1 MRWHEWT
8 PDDTPGFGL
17 LDASDCVRSGRD
29 ETPGPRR
36 WSRGRRANIV
46 VVTLLD
52 RITVNPE
59 VCHGSPTI
67 RGLRYPVSMIMG
79 LLASGMTTDE
89 VLADYA
95 DLERDDVLAALEYAA
110 KVTQTRTS
118 VPTSAA

>member
-1 MRWHEWT
+1 MQRCSK
-8 PDDTPGFGL
+8 PRGSSPG
-17 LDASDCVRSGRD
+17 
-29 ETPGPRR
+29 
-36 WSRGRRANIV
+36 RATSIV
-46 VVTLLD
+46 VVALLD

-59 VCHGSPTI
+59 ICHGSPTI

>member
-1 MRWHEWT
+1 MCR
-8 PDDTPGFGL
+8 L
-17 LDASDCVRSGRD
+17 
-29 ETPGPRR
+29 
-36 WSRGRRANIV
+36 
-46 VVTLLD
+46 
-52 RITVNPE
+52 
-59 VCHGSPTI
+59 
-67 RGLRYPVSMIMG
+67 RGLRYPVAMIMG

>member
-1 MRWHEWT
+1 VQRA
-8 PDDTPGFGL
+8 GL
-17 LDASDCVRSGRD
+17 G
-29 ETPGPRR
+29 
-36 WSRGRRANIV
+36 

-52 RITVNPE
+52 GITVNPE
-59 VCHGSPTI
+59 ICHGSPTV
-67 RGLRYPVSMIMG
+67 RGLRSPVSMIMG

-95 DLERDDVLAALEYAA
+95 DLERDDVLAALAYAA

>member
-1 MRWHEWT
+1 M
-8 PDDTPGFGL
+8 
-17 LDASDCVRSGRD
+17 
-29 ETPGPRR
+29 
-36 WSRGRRANIV
+36 
-46 VVTLLD
+46 TLLD

-59 VCHGSPTI
+59 ICHGSPTI

-110 KVTQTRTS
+110 SRLAVPPSRSRWGRAGFVQ
-118 VPTSAA
+118 PTSSAT

>member
-1 MRWHEWT
+1 M
-8 PDDTPGFGL
+8 
-17 LDASDCVRSGRD
+17 
-29 ETPGPRR
+29 
-36 WSRGRRANIV
+36 
-46 VVTLLD
+46 TLLD
-52 RITVNPE
+52 RITVNSE
-59 VCHGSPTI
+59 ICHGSPTI
-67 RGLRYPVSMIMG
+67 RGLRYPVSMIMS

>member
-1 MRWHEWT
+1 M
-8 PDDTPGFGL
+8 
-17 LDASDCVRSGRD
+17 
-29 ETPGPRR
+29 
-36 WSRGRRANIV
+36 
-46 VVTLLD
+46 TLLD

-59 VCHGSPTI
+59 ICRGSPTI

-89 VLADYA
+89 VLVDYA

>member
-1 MRWHEWT
+1 
-8 PDDTPGFGL
+8 
-17 LDASDCVRSGRD
+17 
-29 ETPGPRR
+29 
-36 WSRGRRANIV
+36 
-46 VVTLLD
+46 VTLLD

-79 LLASGMTTDE
+79 LLASGMTTDQ

-110 KVTQTRTS
+110 RVTQTRTS

>member
-1 MRWHEWT
+1 M
-8 PDDTPGFGL
+8 
-17 LDASDCVRSGRD
+17 
-29 ETPGPRR
+29 
-36 WSRGRRANIV
+36 
-46 VVTLLD
+46 TLLD
-52 RITVNPE
+52 RITVSPE
-59 VCHGSPTI
+59 ICHGSPTI

-110 KVTQTRTS
+110 RVTQTRTS

>member
-1 MRWHEWT
+1 
-8 PDDTPGFGL
+8 
-17 LDASDCVRSGRD
+17 
-29 ETPGPRR
+29 
-36 WSRGRRANIV
+36 
-46 VVTLLD
+46 VTLLD

-79 LLASGMTTDE
+79 LLASGMTTDD

-110 KVTQTRTS
+110 RVTQTRTS